1 MKIPLLLVVALFCA
15 GSSFASDRAEKYA
28 FARRAAADGIV
39 LLENK
44 DNALPLKA
52 GEQVVLAGVTSY
64 YNIRMGWG
72 SGDMMLCNTVQYD
85 VGLERAG
92 IKLDADFAKLYRD
105 FINDPVRKT
114 NAYERINLDWAKW
127 TTRFEEPDLYGDKF
141 AAFAK
146 GKRAQKCIVTIG
158 RGAGESEDLK
168 DAYGSFRLHWQE
180 DALIKAACEN
190 FDTVIVLLNCPGVM
204 DTSFMERYPIKALVF
219 TGYLGEVAGD
229 AVADILTGKVNPSG
243 KTVDTWAKRYRFYP
257 TTDCFGTLDIP
268 YDEWCPNYGLFT
280 GDMEMIRYPFGYGL
294 SYTTFTY
301 DQAMLAK
308 KAKFETEEDAW
319 KVSVRVTNTGKVAG
333 AEVVQVYVDRSE
345 VRSPARSLCAFA
357 KTKVLQPGESEV
369 VVIPFGPRDIAR
381 FFHVGD
387 TTDGEA
393 VWQASKGFY
402 SVIVGNS
409 AKSAFFTDV
418 IEVKSDIV
426 VQKVKRRFDG
436 RDNAIPRQE
445 LVKKAEGFVK
455 LTDVLAKKATLEDLV
470 AQFTDEELVAMIN
483 GRILDGEGYA
493 VDGGT
498 GVGGMKSGTVAC
510 EGGEFWSSEK
520 YGIPAVTCADGP
532 SGVRL
537 GNFGDPVTKYNPVC
551 GKMFAWP
558 CGTIL
563 AQGWDLAAAEKFGRM
578 IAEDMKESKID
589 VWLAPG
595 VNIHRNPL
603 CGRNFEYFSE
613 DPLLAGMMGAYV
625 VRGVQ
630 TLSDGTPS
638 GCIATVKH
646 FCANNQEFC
655 RGEANSIMISEKAF
669 REIYL
674 KPFEIAVKV
683 GKPLAIM
690 SSYNKVNDEYC
701 ATTYDLM
708 TGVLREEWGF
718 DGLVMTDWWN
728 SACKVNH
735 PAAGNDVVMP
745 GIRNDYNSMLAA
757 LKDGRMKRAD
767 AQRAA
772 VNVLKSALYK
782 LSCMR

>member
-1 MKIPLLLVVALFCA
+1 MKIHLLLIGALLCA
-15 GSSFASDRAEKYA
+15 GSLSAGDRAEKYA
-28 FARRAAADGIV
+28 FARKVAADGIV

-44 DNALPLKA
+44 DAALPLKP
-52 GEQVVLAGVTSY
+52 GEEVVLAGVTGY

-72 SGDMMLCNTVQYD
+72 SGDMMLCDTVQYD

-92 IKLDADFAKLYRD
+92 VKLDAEFAKLYRD
-105 FINDPVRKT
+105 FINDPVRRT
-114 NAYERINLDWAKW
+114 NVYDRVNLDWGKW
-127 TTRFEEPDLYGDKF
+127 TTRFDEPELCGDRF
-141 AAFAK
+141 AALAK
-146 GKRAQKCIVTIG
+146 DKRAQKCIVTIG

-168 DAYGSFRLHWQE
+168 DVNGSFRLHRQE
-180 DALIKAACEN
+180 ELLVRDACAN

-204 DTSFMERYPIKALVF
+204 DTSFMERYPVKALVF

-229 AVADILTGKVNPSG
+229 AVADVLTGKVNPSG
-243 KTVDTWAKRYRFYP
+243 KTVDTWAKRYRFYS

-280 GDMEMIRYPFGYGL
+280 GDMEMVRYPFGYGL
-294 SYTTFTY
+294 SYTTFSY
-301 DQAMLAK
+301 GDGRLVS
-308 KAKFETEEDAW
+308 DGDGW
-319 KVSVRVTNTGKVAG
+319 KVMIKVTNVGKTAG
-333 AEVVQVYVDRSE
+333 AETVQAYIDRSE
-345 VRSPARSLCAFA
+345 VRSVSRSLCAFA
-357 KTKVLQPGESEV
+357 KTKVLEPGESEV
-369 VVIPFGPRDIAR
+369 VNLGFGRRDIAR

-387 TTDGEA
+387 TTNGEA
-393 VWQASKGFY
+393 VWQIAKGFY
-402 SVIVGNS
+402 SVMVGNS
-409 AKSAFFTDV
+409 AKDTAFSATLE
-418 IEVKSDIV
+418 IKEDIV
-426 VQKVKRRFDG
+426 VQKVRRRFDG
-436 RDNAIPRQE
+436 RDNEIPRQE
-445 LVKKAEGFVK
+445 LVKKAEGFVN
-455 LTDVLAKKATLEDLV
+455 LADVLARKATLEDLV

-493 VDGGT
+493 IDGGT
-498 GVGGMKSGTVAC
+498 GVGGVKSGTVDC

-537 GNFGDPVTKYNPVC
+537 GNFDDPASKYNPIC

-578 IAEDMKESKID
+578 IAEDMKEAKID

-613 DPLLAGMMGAYV
+613 DPLLSGLMGAYV

-630 TLSDGTPS
+630 TLPDGKPS
-638 GCIATVKH
+638 GCVATVKH
-646 FCANNQEFC
+646 LCANNQEFC
-655 RGEANSIMISEKAF
+655 RGEANSIMLSEKAF

-674 KPFEIAVKV
+674 KPFEIAVRV
-683 GKPLAIM
+683 GRPLAVM

-718 DGLVMTDWWN
+718 DGFVMTDWWN
-728 SACKVNH
+728 AADKVRH

-745 GIRNDYNSMLAA
+745 GVRGYYNEMLAA

-767 AQRAA
+767 AQHAA
-772 VNVLKSALYK
+772 VNVLKSALLK
-782 LSCMR
+782 LSGERR

>member
-1 MKIPLLLVVALFCA
+1 MKIQLLLVGALLCA

-28 FARRAAADGIV
+28 FARKAAADGIV

-44 DNALPLKA
+44 ESALPLKA
-52 GEQVVLAGVTSY
+52 GEEIVLAGVTSY

-92 IKLDADFAKLYRD
+92 VKLDPDFAKLYRD

-114 NAYERINLDWAKW
+114 NAYERINLDWDKW
-127 TTRFEEPDLYGDKF
+127 TTRFEEPDLFGDKF
-141 AAFAK
+141 SAFAK
-146 GKRAQKCIVTIG
+146 GKRAKKCIVTIG
-158 RGAGESEDLK
+158 RGAGESADLQ

-180 DALIKAACEN
+180 DMLLKAACEN

-280 GDMEMIRYPFGYGL
+280 GDMEMVRYPFGYGL
-294 SYTTFTY
+294 SYTTFGY
-301 DQAMLAK
+301 SDGRLVS
-308 KAKFETEEDAW
+308 DGDGW
-319 KVSVRVTNTGKVAG
+319 KVTIKVTNTGKTAG
-333 AEVVQVYVDRSE
+333 AEVLQAYIDRSE
-345 VRSPARSLCAFA
+345 VRSTSRSLCAFA
-357 KTKVLQPGESEV
+357 KTRTLGPGESETV
-369 VVIPFGPRDIAR
+369 SLAFAPRDVAR

-387 TTDGEA
+387 TTNGEA
-393 VWQASKGFY
+393 VWQVSKGFY
-402 SVIVGNS
+402 RVFVGNS
-409 AKSAFFTDV
+409 AKSTAFTDV

-436 RDNAIPRQE
+436 QDNAIPRKE

-455 LTDVLAKKATLEDLV
+455 LADVVAKKATLEDLV

-498 GVGGMKSGTVAC
+498 GVGGMKKGTVEC

-537 GNFGDPVTKYNPVC
+537 GNFNDPVTNYNPIC

-563 AQGWDLAAAEKFGRM
+563 AQGWDIAAAEKFGRM
-578 IAEDMKESKID
+578 IAEDMKDSKID
-589 VWLAPG
+589 IWLAPG

-613 DPLLAGMMGAYV
+613 DPLLAGLMGAYV

-630 TLSDGTPS
+630 TLADGTPS

-655 RGEANSIMISEKAF
+655 RGEANSIMMSEKAF

-674 KPFEIAVKV
+674 KPFEIAVRV

-701 ATTYDLM
+701 ATTYDIM

-728 SACKVNH
+728 SADKTRH

-745 GIRNDYNSMLAA
+745 GVRGYYNSMLAA

-767 AQRAA
+767 AQHAA
-772 VNVLKSALYK
+772 VNVLKSALLK
-782 LSCMR
+782 FSR